1 MGWSRL
7 DLGVGV
13 IVTTGL
19 DLIWDQVA
27 DLVDVVEVEPQT
39 MWLPRPGGWD
49 LVEPAFRW
57 VAACGRPALVHGVGF
72 PVGGCQPPDPA
83 GVALTA
89 GCAARLGAAHWSEHL
104 SFNRAVISGRG
115 VEAGFLLP
123 PAQTAAGVAAAVEHV
138 AAYQRAADLPFL
150 IETGVNYLRPRAGE
164 LSDGA
169 YIADVAERADCGIL
183 LDLHNLLTNQRNGRQ
198 PVAEVLDELPLDR
211 VLEVHV
217 AGGFEVDGYYLDA
230 HVGGPDA
237 ELLALTAS
245 VLPRLPNVR
254 AVMFEAVP
262 EALVSLGASG
272 VREVLVGLHRVV
284 DGQGV
289 RGGTGARGGSG
300 VKGGTGVK
308 GRTWVKG
315 RERRPGRLASAEAAG
330 SVGSLAA
337 ARDWERAL
345 VAYTSRRSDQRPASD
360 PGIDLLRRLA
370 DANRLGELTL
380 ASPDL
385 LGRLLAEAG
394 AEATRRLLFRYLRA
408 CPPRRWTAEEGA
420 QFASWLA
427 ENEPRVT
434 PRAGHDAS
442 AGGTASRSS
451 ASSV

>member
-1 MGWSRL
+1 
-7 DLGVGV
+7 
-13 IVTTGL
+13 
-19 DLIWDQVA
+19 
-27 DLVDVVEVEPQT
+27 

-57 VAACGRPALVHGVGF
+57 VETRGRPALVHGVGF
-72 PVGGCQPPDPA
+72 PVGGCEPPDPA

-138 AAYQRAADLPFL
+138 AAYRRAADLPFL

-169 YIADVAERADCGIL
+169 YIAGVADRADCGIL

-198 PVAEVLDELPLDR
+198 PVAAVLDELPLDR

-230 HVGGPDA
+230 HVGVPDA

-245 VLPRLPNVR
+245 VLPRLPNLR

-272 VREVLVGLHRVV
+272 VREVLVALHRVV
-284 DGQGV
+284 DGQREVRGV
-289 RGGTGARGGSG
+289 RD
-300 VKGGTGVK
+300 GTGVK
-308 GRTWVKG
+308 GRECRPAG
-315 RERRPGRLASAEAAG
+315 CLRPARLRRPGTG
-330 SVGSLAA
+330 SG
-337 ARDWERAL
+337 
-345 VAYTSRRSDQRPASD
+345 RSWRTRPAGRTSGL
-360 PGIDLLRRLA
+360 PPIP
-370 DANRLGELTL
+370 
-380 ASPDL
+380 ASTCC
-385 LGRLLAEAG
+385 AG
-394 AEATRRLLFRYLRA
+394 LPMRT
-408 CPPRRWTAEEGA
+408 G
-420 QFASWLA
+420 
-427 ENEPRVT
+427 
-434 PRAGHDAS
+434 
-442 AGGTASRSS
+442 S
-451 ASSV
+451 AS